1 MFVDDDVDAALDA
14 RADARATWTPRP
26 SHRGMGA
33 IDARRGTAS
42 PTSGREAEAHS
53 AVIARSLVNASVDV
67 RRLERALVSAES
79 LTWAQ
84 RKGAKT
90 RFADVGTGT
99 RCRYRAC
106 GTDDRVVIVLHDVGE
121 CGDVYYGLIEA
132 LGDRGYRAYALDM
145 RGHGE
150 TSRSSEGR
158 YAPKDLAADVEAFIV
173 ELDLYVRPV
182 AIVGFGLGGVV
193 AVELAKMNPRLVAST
208 VLVECSPLAPR
219 DAYSFFPLQASAYVS
234 VDDAV
239 RALLSPSLAEN
250 ERYENRHL
258 RQVCGRALQT
268 LTPGSQRLNL
278 PVDVDIWT
286 WRVDPEFYCPWN
298 PDDLWDGIE
307 TNECHFA
314 LIYGEHSSRVRK
326 SDANAI
332 VNAASERAKS
342 SRAYVVVDASRRVLE
357 DAPSDSLDMIAYALM
372 RADDDMMVKNKQ
384 ARTPEALGIRPLP
397 QYATLEDAIKA
408 LAPRPVPTE
417 AQVAEALRLA
427 RLDDEVASDDDDS
440 KFNNR
445 TKLIQNDPEYFGFV
459 G

>member
-1 MFVDDDVDAALDA
+1 MIVDDDLDAALDA
-14 RADARATWTPRP
+14 REDAGTTWTPRP
-26 SHRGMGA
+26 SHRARAGIESSRALAAPTNGGEA
-33 IDARRGTAS
+33 VAVSDA
-42 PTSGREAEAHS
+42 
-53 AVIARSLVNASVDV
+53 IARSLVRASVDG
-67 RRLERALVSAES
+67 RRLERAMASAES
-79 LTWAQ
+79 RSRAP
-84 RKGAKT
+84 GCGGKT
-90 RFADVGTGT
+90 RFADAGTGT

-121 CGDVYYGLIEA
+121 CGDVYYELIEA

-182 AIVGFGLGGVV
+182 AVVGFGLGGIV
-193 AVELAKMNPRLVAST
+193 AVELARMSPRLVAST

-219 DAYSFFPLQASAYVS
+219 DAYSFFPLQTSAYVG
-234 VDDAV
+234 VEDAV
-239 RALLSPSLAEN
+239 RALLSPSLVEN
-250 ERYENRHL
+250 EAYENRHL
-258 RQVCGRALQT
+258 RQVCGRALRM
-268 LTPGSQRLNL
+268 LTPGSRRLNL

-286 WRVDPEFYCPWN
+286 WRVDPEFYCPWD
-298 PDDLWDGIE
+298 PEDLWDGIE
-307 TNECHFA
+307 NNDCHFA
-314 LIYGEHSSRVRK
+314 LVYGEHSSRVRK
-326 SDANAI
+326 SDASAI
-332 VNAASERAKS
+332 VNAASARAKS
-342 SRAYVVVDASRRVLE
+342 SRAYVVVDASRRVVE
-357 DAPSDSLDMIAYALM
+357 DAPSDALEMIIYALM

-397 QYATLEDAIKA
+397 QYATLEDAMKA

-417 AQVAEALRLA
+417 AQIAEALRLA

-440 KFNNR
+440 KFNHR